1 MKKILFIFIISVIS
15 LNSFSQTSEKI
26 EALNDYVNF
35 TNESVHGLLII
46 HRLLQNYNQ
55 EVNKYVDLPN
65 YKINNIHNSDLPLN
79 IFEDKD
85 HWFYETTPYELYEKL
100 KSGKSI
106 IGEKNYDI
114 LFPIAKNIYETENK
128 INSIRFKIADFISK
142 ADLTQ
147 KEDLGKIYSML
158 ENAVD
163 LYDLFYAYELNL
175 ISSLNKLYDFP
186 SNDPYIDL
194 YQKTIDI
201 LLSVRVKNFENF
213 EEKINSLDY
222 KIKKIKTGD
231 NHSFLTSKKIIPLVE
246 DIVTISKQ
254 LITDPVVANEYQL
267 YGKDYYYYNIKL
279 IEKFNRYGN
288 GFVFFLNNYFRKNK
302 IKVLNRFE
310 YPHYY
315 MVVYPKRITK
325 TIETFESKLKNIPS
339 PPTTLKGRIVQYS
352 NKHIINVDSFYVKI
366 LLYDN
371 KIQDGDI
378 VSINFNGNWI
388 YKKLSLETKPKEFQL
403 KLNEKGKNYIIL
415 HAENVGRMPPNTI
428 GIKYKYHGKD
438 QTVLLQSDLKTS
450 EMLEFEIDDNSDEN
464 DK

>member
-1 MKKILFIFIISVIS
+1 MKKSIFILIFTILG
-15 LNSFSQTSEKI
+15 LNLFSQTSKNYEV
-26 EALNDYVNF
+26 LNDFVNF

-46 HRLLQNYNQ
+46 HRLLENYNQ

-65 YKINNIHNSDLPLN
+65 YKMNNINNSDLPLN

-100 KSGKSI
+100 KSCKPVIGK
-106 IGEKNYDI
+106 KNYNI
-114 LFPIAKNIYETENK
+114 LFPIVKNIYETENK
-128 INSIRFKIADFISK
+128 INSIRFRISDYIYN
-142 ADLTQ
+142 ADLTK
-147 KEDLGKIYSML
+147 KEDLEEIYSML

-175 ISSLNKLYDFP
+175 ITSLNKVYNYP
-186 SNDPYIDL
+186 SKNLYIDL
-194 YQKTIDI
+194 YEESID
-201 LLSVRVKNFENF
+201 LLLAVRAKNYENF
-213 EEKINSLDY
+213 EDKISLLN
-222 KIKKIKTGD
+222 KKIKEIKDKTRY
-231 NHSFLTSKKIIPLVE
+231 SFLTSKKIIPLVE
-246 DIVTISKQ
+246 DIVSIAKEINNNSE
-254 LITDPVVANEYQL
+254 LPVEYQL

-279 IEKFNRYGN
+279 IEKYNRYGN
-288 GFVFFLNNYFRKNK
+288 GFIFFLNNYFKKNK
-302 IKVLNRFE
+302 IKALNRFE

-315 MVVYPKRITK
+315 MVVYPKRIIK
-325 TIETFESKLKNIPS
+325 TIETFESKLKNITS
-339 PPTTLKGRIVQYS
+339 PPVTLKGRNVQYS

-450 EMLEFEIDDNSDEN
+450 EMLEFKIDDNSDEIH
-464 DK
+464 K